1 MGSRAARST
10 RRRGRPWLFF
20 ALLATVLVLVI
31 NAAMSARSPGPVRQQ
46 AEQSY
51 LDQALPAIQQSTQQG
66 LDVDTVRSQ
75 ALSLSPATI
84 LSHIGEVISES
95 KVTLTAVEKLNPPAA
110 MKNAHSLLVTALDMR
125 YAGTEALRQALAT
138 ALSAQPVDAGVQ
150 ALATVGSDYQASD
163 WAYTLFQQAMPT
175 VVAPPLPASQW
186 VTDPG
191 EYNATSLT
199 VFVSSLRSVG
209 SLTPVHDVS
218 VILVTTDPLPINVL
232 NGVQVMPVAKNL
244 NLQVVV
250 ADVGNQPENN
260 LEVSASIA
268 PSVIGPTQSV
278 RNFVDL
284 TPGQSKTV
292 SLGGLRALTGQA
304 TTLTTQIQ
312 PALGQTDTADISKVI
327 TLEMQ

>member
-1 MGSRAARST
+1 
-10 RRRGRPWLFF
+10 
-20 ALLATVLVLVI
+20 
-31 NAAMSARSPGPVRQQ
+31 MSARSPGPVRQQ

-51 LDQALPAIQQSTQQG
+51 MDQALPAIQQSTQQG
-66 LDVDTVRSQ
+66 LDIDTVRSQ

-84 LSHIGEVISES
+84 LSHIDEVVSET
-95 KVTLTAVEKLNPPAA
+95 KATLTAVEKLNPPAA
-110 MKNAHSLLVTALDMR
+110 VKNAHSLLVTALDMR

-138 ALSAQPVDAGVQ
+138 ALSDQPVDAGVH

-175 VVAPPLPASQW
+175 VAPPLPASQW

-191 EYNATSLT
+191 AYDTTTLT

-218 VILVTTDPLPINVL
+218 VILVTTDPLPINLL
-232 NGVQVMPVAKNL
+232 NGMQIMPIAKDL

-250 ADVGNQPENN
+250 ADIGNQPENN

-292 SLGGLRALTGQA
+292 SLGGLRVLTGQA

-312 PALGQTDTADISKVI
+312 PAPGQTDTADISKVI